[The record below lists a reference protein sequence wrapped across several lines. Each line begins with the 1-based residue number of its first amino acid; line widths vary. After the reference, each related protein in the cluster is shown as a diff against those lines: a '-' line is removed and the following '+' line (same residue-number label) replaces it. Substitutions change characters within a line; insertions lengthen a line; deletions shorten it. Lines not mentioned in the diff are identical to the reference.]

1 MFSVFSIN
9 IEQSPL
15 LQMDTDTGI
24 VCSHNSLAVVETDH
38 SPITQHTGTTERPE
52 CRVDRR
58 GEIKFGL
65 TLGQADPRIS
75 HCFHSPMIY
84 QHIRAI
90 YKHTSRI
97 SVLIMTI
104 FQLKP
109 A

>member
-1 MFSVFSIN
+1 MFSVFSVN

-24 VCSHNSLAVVETDH
+24 VCGHNSLAVAETDYT
-38 SPITQHTGTTERPE
+38 PITQHIGTTERPE
-52 CRVDRR
+52 CRIDRH

-65 TLGQADPRIS
+65 TRGQAAPRIS
-75 HCFHSPMIY
+75 HCFHSLMIH

-97 SVLIMTI
+97 SVLS
-104 FQLKP
+104 LKTNEP
-109 A
+109 

>member
-1 MFSVFSIN
+1 
-9 IEQSPL
+9 
-15 LQMDTDTGI
+15 MDTDTGI
-24 VCSHNSLAVVETDH
+24 LCSHNSLAVVETDH
-38 SPITQHTGTTERPE
+38 TPITQHTGTTERPE
-52 CRVDRR
+52 CKVDRH

-65 TLGQADPRIS
+65 TLGQAAPRIS